1 LNHGDTTDPPRTLR
15 VRIDDLMLLV
25 DPMLGDK
32 GSMAS
37 IANSA
42 NPEPNPM
49 VALPM
54 PAAEVLNGVDA
65 LLVTHIH
72 RDHWDAAA
80 TELIPRAMRILCQPP
95 DATFFRELGFEDV
108 RPVHSA
114 VAYGMVT
121 IARTPGEHGN
131 GEIGQKMAPVSGYV
145 LRSRAGE
152 SLYIA
157 GDTILCH
164 SVRKTLK
171 DFAPEVMVVNCGGAR
186 FLEGDP
192 ITMTAEEVAEVARL
206 APETQVIAVHMEAI
220 NHCGV
225 RRPELE
231 RRLLSV
237 ELPKPVLI
245 PRDGELLTLS
255 AAPVGIDRPI

>member
-1 LNHGDTTDPPRTLR
+1 MEIQLIRHATLR
-15 VRIDDLMLLV
+15 VRFDDLTLLV

-32 GSMAS
+32 GTMPA

-42 NPEPNPM
+42 NPQPNPT
-49 VALPM
+49 VSLPI
-54 PAAEVLNGVDA
+54 PAPEALNGVDA
-65 LLVTHIH
+65 VLVTHVH

-80 TELIPRAMRILCQPP
+80 GELIPRSLRIICQPA
-95 DATFFRELGFEDV
+95 DLAFFRELGFEDV

-121 IARTPGEHGN
+121 IARTPAEHGT
-131 GEIGQKMAPVSGYV
+131 GEIGQKMAPVCGYF

-157 GDTILCH
+157 GDTILCN

-171 DFAPEVMVVNCGGAR
+171 DSSPQVVVVNSGGAR

-206 APETQVIAVHMEAI
+206 VPEAQVVAVHMEAI
-220 NHCGV
+220 NHCSV
-225 RRPELE
+225 RRNDLAH
-231 RRLLSV
+231 RLLSE
-237 ELPKPVLI
+237 ELPKPVSI
-245 PRDGELLTLS
+245 PQDGELLVIS
-255 AAPVGIDRPI
+255 APLVSST

>member
-1 LNHGDTTDPPRTLR
+1 MEIQLIRHATLR
-15 VRIDDLMLLV
+15 VRFDDLMLLV

-32 GSMAS
+32 GTMPP

-42 NPEPNPM
+42 NPQPNPLVPLPVS
-49 VALPM
+49 VAK
-54 PAAEVLNGVDA
+54 VLEGVDA
-65 LLVTHIH
+65 VLVTHVH

-80 TELIPRAMRILCQPP
+80 TDRIPRSMRIICQPA
-95 DATFFRELGFEDV
+95 DLAFFRELGFEDV

-114 VAYGMVT
+114 VAFGMVT
-121 IARTPGEHGN
+121 VARTPAEHGT
-131 GEIGQKMAPVSGYV
+131 GEIGQRMAPVCGYV

-157 GDTILCH
+157 GDTILC
-164 SVRKTLK
+164 SAVRKTVK
-171 DFAPEVMVVNCGGAR
+171 DFSPQVMVVNCGGAR

-192 ITMTAEEVAEVARL
+192 ITMTAEEVAQVAHL

-225 RRPELE
+225 RRTELA
-231 RRLLSV
+231 RHLLPQ
-237 ELPKPVLI
+237 ELARPVLI
-245 PRDGELLTLS
+245 PQDGELLVLPT
-255 AAPVGIDRPI
+255 PVASST